1 MKTHGEVSR
10 RMREQYWQI
19 DRAIALH
26 GPDICWPM
34 SSIALGCI
42 GPDVAGDIQNIRA
55 SCKKC
60 DDISVEYAKYAV
72 KREEMAKRAEAEGHL
87 VTAGDSYFAAAFFYG
102 CAMFPIHEDDNEKS
116 IAFNAKKV
124 ECYNKFIKYSRRP
137 VERVE
142 IPFEGKSL
150 AGLLHLPADR
160 AGKVPC
166 ILDIVGMDGFK
177 EQSNPLNADKHLERG
192 MAVFTLDIPGHGE
205 ALISKIKCTPDNVVQ
220 AGRAAVDYLTTRPEI
235 DADKIVVS
243 GISFGS
249 FWSVLIAAHDDRL
262 KAVAGRLFCHEPGF
276 DTIFNTAQPPYKAR
290 FIWMAGYEDED
301 KFDKFAQTLTWKGL
315 AAKIKCPFLMV
326 GGEFDEL
333 SPLEYTYDLYN
344 EVKTPKKLVVYAG
357 QTHSLHHAYIDAVT
371 ICTDWL
377 RDRLDGKPMESE
389 EIIYIDMLGRITKK

>member
-10 RMREQYWQI
+10 RMREQYWLI

-34 SSIALGCI
+34 SSIALGGI

-55 SCKKC
+55 SCKKY
-60 DDISVEYAKYAV
+60 DDVSREYAKYAV

-87 VTAGDSYFAAAFFYG
+87 VTAADCYYAAAFLYG
-102 CAMFPIHEDDNEKS
+102 CAMFPIHEDDHEEN
-116 IAFNAKKV
+116 IAFNDKKV
-124 ECYNKFIKYSRRP
+124 ECYKKFIRCSRRP

-142 IPFEGKSL
+142 IPFEDSSL
-150 AGLLHLPADR
+150 PGYLHLPENR
-160 AGKVPC
+160 TRKVPC
-166 ILDIVGMDGFK
+166 ILDVIGMDGFK
-177 EQSNPLNADKHLERG
+177 EQSNPLYADKHLERG
-192 MAVFTLDIPGHGE
+192 MAVFALDYPGHGE
-205 ALISKIKCTPDNVVQ
+205 ALIRKIKCTADNVVQ
-220 AGRAAVDYLTTRPEI
+220 AERAAVDYLTTRPEI
-235 DADKIVVS
+235 DADKIAVS

-249 FWSVLIAAHDDRL
+249 FWSVLMAAHDDRF

-276 DTIFNTAQPPYKAR
+276 NSLFNVAQPPYKAR

-301 KFDKFAQTLTWKGL
+301 EFDKFAKTLTWKGL

-344 EVKTPKKLVVYAG
+344 EIKTPKKLVVYEG
-357 QTHSLHHAYIDAVT
+357 QTHSLHHAYADATAVVA
-371 ICTDWL
+371 DWL
-377 RDRLDGKPMESE
+377 QDRLDGKPMESE
-389 EIIYIDMLGRITKK
+389 IIYIDMMGRITKK